1 VKDIYITRRERKSC
15 ERMRTTWESS
25 ISRKPY
31 PSSVNF
37 FVSARC
43 NMRCRM
49 CFAHFPQCGQLS
61 KRDTGR
67 LLDTLA
73 QRFDKITF
81 VGGEPTLY
89 RSLPELVG
97 QAKKAGSTT
106 MMVTNGSRL
115 TEKYLAQFG
124 VALDWVGISVD
135 SAEEST
141 NRELGRAVYGK
152 ALGFSEY
159 ARAADIVRQYGI
171 GLKVNHVVTRKNLN
185 EDLTELFTAMK
196 PDRLKIFRVMPVQ
209 GENAEDSRPL
219 LISDHDF
226 HCYVHR
232 MRRTLSEA
240 LPDCNIVAENNDEM
254 RGSYAM
260 VSPDG
265 RFFDQVHGF
274 HRFSQPIL
282 EVGIDEAWSKVE
294 FSQKIFKKRGGIYK
308 WQRETTKQR

>member
-1 VKDIYITRRERKSC
+1 MDEEANQQPKESTVNIYAARRERKSC
-15 ERMRTTWESS
+15 ERMRTTWEPSTS
-25 ISRKPY
+25 QKPY

-43 NMRCRM
+43 NMNCRM
-49 CFAHFPQCGQLS
+49 CFARFPQCGQLS
-61 KRDTGR
+61 K
-67 LLDTLA
+67 
-73 QRFDKITF
+73 
-81 VGGEPTLY
+81 
-89 RSLPELVG
+89 
-97 QAKKAGSTT
+97 AG
-106 MMVTNGSRL
+106 
-115 TEKYLAQFG
+115 
-124 VALDWVGISVD
+124 D
-135 SAEEST
+135 
-141 NRELGRAVYGK
+141 
-152 ALGFSEY
+152 
-159 ARAADIVRQYGI
+159 I

-185 EDLTELFTAMK
+185 EDLTELFTAME
-196 PDRLKIFRVMPVQ
+196 PARLKIFRVMPVQ